1 MIRYFK
7 ILLTILGTYF
17 LLHITQPAQAGHDKG
32 LPWHISPINDTI
44 IKPTPPKKTGFL
56 HKIGEYRDSMLIR
69 RYRDSLLNR
78 ITHANAPDPLE
89 DSSLIKSEKMFT
101 PLSGRTIRR
110 VFFRKVKVFG
120 PRNINDTTYQTSK
133 KLVDFANQVHFESKE
148 WVLRQMLFFKP
159 GDTINP
165 FELADNER
173 YLRSR
178 PFIQDARIY
187 VVNATNNADSAD
199 VMVVT
204 KDVFEYSINLK
215 ELSPQAASTVIS
227 NNDLLGAGQGLDIGG
242 TWKSSQRPQF
252 GSLVRYT
259 KYNILGTF
267 IDGSIGYSMLNTYM
281 PLDTNVYEGSYYIS
295 LNRPLYRPSARWA
308 GGLTFSLNHSINK
321 WAKPDSLFRKY
332 EYNTLDG
339 WLGYNFR
346 QQFSGN
352 GTETQRPNFA
362 VLVRHYNLYFQ
373 ETPQQPD
380 YKADPVYNN
389 RRYYLLQ
396 LSLFKQTFF
405 KAHHFF
411 AFGRTEDI
419 PAGYSIKGTSG
430 WETWIGRRRLYTAV
444 EANRFWVSKH
454 QDLFNPSF
462 GISSFWGRNS
472 SEDAVIHGRMDFYSR
487 LFNFK
492 TSHFRQFISA
502 DYLTSPDPYFYKPL
516 NINNDNGI
524 FGYKR
529 TTLNG
534 YQRLNLKSETI
545 WYTPFRLYG
554 FKFNISTILQV
565 SQLDAKEDPLFTT
578 HLQSRLGITC
588 TIRNENL
595 SLNTL
600 SFSGNYYPS
609 APSGVPKFFLEV
621 TTVMD
626 IRFDISALRA
636 PALLSFK

>member
-1 MIRYFK
+1 MT
-7 ILLTILGTYF
+7 LLGTYF
-17 LLHITQPAQAGHDKG
+17 LLHFSQPARAGYG
-32 LPWHISPINDTI
+32 GGCFMPAAFEDTV
-44 IKPTPPKKTGFL
+44 PSNPPRKTGFL
-56 HKIGEYRDSMLIR
+56 HKLMAYKDSMRLKHYRDSVLT
-69 RYRDSLLNR
+69 S

-89 DSSLIKSEKMFT
+89 DSSLIKSEQLFKA
-101 PLSGRTIRR
+101 LSGRTIRR

-120 PRNINDTTYQTSK
+120 PRNINDTTFQTSM
-133 KLVDFANQVHFESKE
+133 KLVDYANQLHFESKE

-187 VVNATNNADSAD
+187 VVNATSNADSAD

-215 ELSPQAASTVIS
+215 ELSPQAASTVVT
-227 NNDLLGAGQGLDIGG
+227 NNDLLGAGQGLDVGG
-242 TWKSSQRPQF
+242 LWKSSYHPQF

-281 PLDTNVYEGSYYIS
+281 PLDTNVYEGSYYVS
-295 LNRPLYRPSARWA
+295 LNRPLYRPTARVA

-321 WAKPDSLFRKY
+321 WGYADSLFRKY

-339 WLGYNFR
+339 WIGYNFR
-346 QQFSGN
+346 QQFSDN
-352 GTETQRPNFA
+352 GTETRRPSVA
-362 VLVRHYNLYFQ
+362 ILLRHYNLFFL
-373 ETPQQPD
+373 ETPQQPAFKD
-380 YKADPVYNN
+380 DPVYNN
-389 RRYYLLQ
+389 RRYYLAQ
-396 LSLFKQTFF
+396 VSVFKQNFF
-405 KAHHFF
+405 KTHHFF
-411 AFGRTEDI
+411 GFGRTEDI
-419 PAGYSIKGTSG
+419 PAGYQVKGTTG
-430 WETWIGRRRLYTAV
+430 WETWIERRRLYTAI
-444 EANRFWVSKH
+444 EGNRFWVNKH

-462 GISSFWGRNS
+462 GIGSFWGRNT
-472 SEDAVIHGRMDFYSR
+472 SEDAVIHARMDFYSR
-487 LFNFK
+487 LF
-492 TSHFRQFISA
+492 TYRGSRFRQFISA
-502 DYLTSPDPYFYKPL
+502 DYLTCPDPYFYKPL

-534 YQRLNLKSETI
+534 YQRLNFKSETV
-545 WYTPFRLYG
+545 WYTPFKLYG
-554 FKFNISTILQV
+554 FKFNLSTILQV
-565 SQLDAKEDPLFTT
+565 SQLDDKRDPLFTS
-578 HLQSRLGITC
+578 HLQSRLGLTC
-588 TIRNENL
+588 TVRNENL

-609 APSGVPKFFLEV
+609 APPGVPHFFVEV
-621 TTVMD
+621 TTVVD
-626 IRFDISALRA
+626 LRFDISALRA
-636 PALLSFK
+636 PSLLPFK